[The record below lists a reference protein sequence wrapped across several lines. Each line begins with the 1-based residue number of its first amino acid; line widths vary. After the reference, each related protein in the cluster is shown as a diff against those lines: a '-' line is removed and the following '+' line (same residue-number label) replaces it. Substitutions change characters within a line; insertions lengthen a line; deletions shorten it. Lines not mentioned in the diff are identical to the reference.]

1 MASDKVLEVS
11 DKSFND
17 EVIKSDKLTVVD
29 FWAPWCMPC
38 KAIAPVIEELAAT
51 YDGKV
56 KFTKLNVDDNPMTAS
71 SFGIRGIPT
80 IILYKNGQVVDQVVG
95 AVPKAELEKTIGKSL

>member
-1 MASDKVLEVS
+1 MASDKVKEIS
-11 DKSFND
+11 DGNFGD
-17 EVIKSDKLTVVD
+17 EVIKSDKLTLVD

-38 KAIAPVIEELAAT
+38 KAIAPVIEELAST

-71 SFGIRGIPT
+71 SYGVRGIPT
-80 IILYKNGQVVDQVVG
+80 IILYKDGKVVDQVVG
-95 AVPKAELEKTIGKSL
+95 AVPRAELEKTIGKSL

>member
-1 MASDKVLEVS
+1 MASDKVKEIS
-11 DKSFND
+11 DNSFDN
-17 EVIKSDKLTVVD
+17 EVIKSDKLTLVD

-38 KAIAPVIEELAAT
+38 KAIAPVIEELAVT

-71 SFGIRGIPT
+71 SYGVRGIPT

-95 AVPKAELEKTIGKSL
+95 AVPKAEIEKTISKSL

>member
-1 MASDKVLEVS
+1 MNLTQFQQKVSSADKP
-11 DKSFND
+11 
-17 EVIKSDKLTVVD
+17 IVVD

-38 KAIAPVIEELAAT
+38 KAIAPVIEELAVT

-71 SFGIRGIPT
+71 SYGVRGIPT
-80 IILYKNGQVVDQVVG
+80 IIFYKNGQVVDQVVG
-95 AVPKAELEKTIGKSL
+95 AVPKAEIEKTISKSL

>member
-1 MASDKVLEVS
+1 MASDKVKEVN

-17 EVIKSDKLTVVD
+17 EVIKSDKLTLVD

-38 KAIAPVIEELAAT
+38 RAIAPVIDELADT

-71 SFGIRGIPT
+71 SYGVRGIPT
-80 IILYKNGQVVDQVVG
+80 IILYKNGAVVDQVVG
-95 AVPKAELEKTIGKSL
+95 AVPKAELEKTIGRSL

>member
-1 MASDKVLEVS
+1 MASDKVKEIN
-11 DKSFND
+11 DTSFD
-17 EVIKSDKLTVVD
+17 QEVIKSDKLTLVD

-71 SFGIRGIPT
+71 SYGIRGIPT
-80 IILYKNGQVVDQVVG
+80 IILYKDGKVVEQVVG
-95 AVPKAELEKTIGKSL
+95 AVPKAELEKTIGRSL

>member
-1 MASDKVLEVS
+1 MASDKVKEIS
-11 DKSFND
+11 DNSFD
-17 EVIKSDKLTVVD
+17 QEVIKSDKLTLVD

-71 SFGIRGIPT
+71 SYGIRGIPT
-80 IILYKNGQVVDQVVG
+80 IILYKDGKVVEQVVG
-95 AVPKAELEKTIGKSL
+95 AVPKAELEKTIGRSL

>member
-1 MASDKVLEVS
+1 MASDKVRELSDTNFKDEVVNS
-11 DKSFND
+11 DKPT
-17 EVIKSDKLTVVD
+17 LVD

-71 SFGIRGIPT
+71 SYGVRGIPT
-80 IILYKNGQVVDQVVG
+80 LIFFKNGSVVDQIIG
-95 AVPKAELEKTIGKSL
+95 AVPKAELEKAIGRLL